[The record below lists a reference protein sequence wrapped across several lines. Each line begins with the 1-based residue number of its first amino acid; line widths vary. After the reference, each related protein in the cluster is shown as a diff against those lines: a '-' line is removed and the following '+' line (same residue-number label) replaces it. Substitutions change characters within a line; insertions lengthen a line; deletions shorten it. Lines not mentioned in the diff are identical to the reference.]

1 MVLTGLVI
9 SALYGLDTNRTLAYQ
24 VFSLFFAISTVS
36 LLWGLVRRVGMSG
49 RRDLPRFAT
58 VGQTLNY
65 RLKVFNLT
73 NRLQKDLSIREESED
88 IRPPYEVF
96 AGFTAPGEDGINR
109 FSRFL
114 GAYRWEWLISSRTP
128 ARFSEHILPDIPPK
142 GSAEVKIDFI
152 PLRRGRL
159 ILDGLNFSSPD
170 PFGLFRTRTFFPIRD
185 SVLVLPRRYD
195 LPSLSLPGQRRHN
208 PHGVALASSVGDSQE
223 FSSMRDYRPGDP
235 LRRIHWKSWAKAG
248 KPIVKEYQEEFFVRH
263 ALILDTFG
271 RNVSTSVFEEAVS
284 VAASFA
290 ASVRTQDSLLDL
302 MFVGP
307 EAYCFTS
314 GRGLGQADGM
324 LEVLA
329 SVQVCRDKKFEAIFP
344 LILGRVDLLSSCICV
359 FLDWDP
365 PRKQL
370 LTRLRALGLP
380 VKVLVVSAETEQDL
394 GPMSDQ
400 PQNFHVLVPGKIEE
414 GLARI

>member
-1 MVLTGLVI
+1 MAGRTLYRSYKLYHRLQSWVGLRFTRPGLLVLTGLVI

-24 VFSLFFAISTVS
+24 VFSLFFAVSMVS
-36 LLWGLVRRVGMSG
+36 LFWGLLPRIGMSG

-58 VGQTLNY
+58 AGQPLNY
-65 RLKVFNLT
+65 RLKIFNRT
-73 NRLQKDLSIREESED
+73 NRLQKGFSVREEPGD
-88 IRPPYEVF
+88 ICPSYET
-96 AGFTAPGEDGINR
+96 FTGSAAPGEERINR

-114 GAYRWEWLISSRTP
+114 GAYRWEWLISSRNQ
-128 ARFSEHILPDIPPK
+128 ARLTDHALPDIPPK

-159 ILDGLNFSSPD
+159 TLDGLNFTSPD
-170 PFGLFRTRTFFPIRD
+170 PFGLFRTRTFVAVRN

-195 LPSLSLPGQRRHN
+195 LPPLSLPGQRKHN

-248 KPIVKEYQEEFFVRH
+248 KPIVKEYQEEYFVRH

-271 RNVSTSVFEEAVS
+271 RNVSTAVFEEAVS

-314 GRGLGQADGM
+314 GRGLAQADRM

-329 SVQVCRDKKFEAIFP
+329 SVQVCRDKEFETIFP
-344 LILGRVDLLSSCICV
+344 LIFGSSGSFVVLYLRLPGLGRRQENNC
-359 FLDWDP
+359 
-365 PRKQL
+365 
-370 LTRLRALGLP
+370 
-380 VKVLVVSAETEQDL
+380 
-394 GPMSDQ
+394 
-400 PQNFHVLVPGKIEE
+400 
-414 GLARI
+414 